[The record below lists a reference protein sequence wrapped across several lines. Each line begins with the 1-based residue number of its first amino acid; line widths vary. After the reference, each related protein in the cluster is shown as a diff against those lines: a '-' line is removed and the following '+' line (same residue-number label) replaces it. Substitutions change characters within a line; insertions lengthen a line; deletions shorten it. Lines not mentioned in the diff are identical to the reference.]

1 MNPNQFDFLK
11 KLMIVSNNGSYRGS
25 TIELSKLF
33 GISQQTASL
42 YLINL
47 EKEGFIKRVREKN
60 GQIIYFLEPA
70 YDLIYEEF
78 NSLNFILKRED
89 KINING
95 KVFSGLGEGKY
106 YISQENYKNGLKDI
120 LGFEP
125 FLGTLNIRISKK
137 ELYKME
143 IIRLKEKR
151 FIPPFEKDGRVFGK
165 VYVYEAKFRDE
176 KIGVIIP
183 ERTHYTDVLEIVARE
198 NMRQKYDLKDGDTL
212 EITIIFN

>member
-125 FLGTLNIRISKK
+125 FLGTLNIRIPKK

>member
-125 FLGTLNIRISKK
+125 FLGTLNIRIPKK

-198 NMRQKYDLKDGDTL
+198 NLRQKYDLKDGDTL